1 MLKRKNLNIIILAAL
16 VVGLLFSCTTKKNTP
31 VTRAYHNLTS
41 YYNAFYNAKDAFKT
55 GEKRLMDQPGDNYA
69 QMLNIFYY
77 SNEKAPM
84 VVSGEMNR
92 VKEKASKVIKRHS
105 ITVKPKK
112 RKKNKPEFND
122 LPEYTRFVDDA
133 FLYKGIAELY
143 SGEYFP
149 ALETF
154 NYIIQKY
161 SMMET
166 KYDGQL
172 WLARTYLEMEKFDK
186 AKEFLDLMEGDANFP
201 KRLKKDYY
209 LTFAD
214 YYKKQYQFKQAAEYL
229 DQAIPLTKNKAKKY
243 RYHFILAQIYQ
254 ELEMNDKANENYALV
269 MKKNPIYE
277 MIFNARINM
286 AMLYRSTQGSPED
299 LKRELLKMLKDD
311 KNKEFQDQIYFA
323 LGSIEENKGNI
334 GEAIKLYT
342 KSAAVSVQNNY
353 QKTESYLAVAR
364 IYFDQPQYEKAQ
376 VYYDSA
382 VTFIDKKRRDYEEIY
397 RTSTNLNDLVKEIKT
412 IQLQDSLQRVA
423 SMSENQRFA
432 LIDKIIADLIEEEKR
447 IQEEEQ
453 MKRLAM
459 MNQRSNNT
467 RVNTGGGWYFYN
479 PTTVSMG
486 ETAFKQKWGN
496 RKLEDHW
503 RRSDK
508 AEISMDEVAESGE
521 GVDSTRVTDNK
532 KREYYLQ
539 DLPLTDSAI
548 HVSDS
553 LIQYAYYELGNVYR
567 VKMENLKESAKTY
580 EELMKRFP
588 SFQKKLHVYYNLHK
602 IYEELS
608 DQINSQKYRNL
619 VITLFPNSLYAQL
632 MTNPEYIKKLQRQE
646 QQAKFFYATTYRLFK
661 SGKYQQVINNFQ
673 RADTAYAEHELHS
686 KFALL
691 STISRGR
698 LADSATFVAYLK
710 EYVEAYPQAEE
721 VDFAKDLL
729 RYMSSEKELP
739 KGVEEKKEENIADQ
753 ANEEVQVEYVWE
765 EKVPHYY
772 ISVIDTRK
780 TSANQVKFNL
790 SNFNID
796 YYSILTFNV
805 KDFVFSA
812 NYQMISVEPFTAWYN
827 AMNYFES
834 IEYIKEVYEGIPKQN
849 YIHFVI
855 SEKNYKTLFESKAIN
870 QYLNF
875 FDENYLKRR
884 AEEED

>member
-1 MLKRKNLNIIILAAL
+1 MLKRKILHISITAAL
-16 VVGLLFSCTTKKNTP
+16 IAGLLFSCTTKKNTP
-31 VTRAYHNLTS
+31 ITRGYHNLTA
-41 YYNAFYNAKDAFKT
+41 YFNALYNAKDAFKS
-55 GEKRLMDQPGDNYA
+55 GQKHLMDKPGDNYA

-77 SNEKAPM
+77 SNDKASQI
-84 VVSGEMNR
+84 VSGDMNR

-122 LPEYTRFVDDA
+122 LPEFCKHVDNA
-133 FLYKGIAELY
+133 FLIKGMAELY
-143 SGEYFP
+143 SAEYYP

-154 NYIIQKY
+154 NYIIQEY

-172 WLARTYLEMEKFDK
+172 WLARTYLEMDKFEK
-186 AKEFLDLMEGDANFP
+186 AKEFLDLMEGDNKFP
-201 KRLKKDYY
+201 KRLKKDYF

-214 YYKKQYQFKQAAEYL
+214 YHKKQFEFEQAAEYL
-229 DQAIPLTKNKAKKY
+229 NKAIPLTKNKAHKY

-254 ELEMNDKANENYALV
+254 ELKMNDKANENYALV

-277 MIFNARINM
+277 MVFNARINM
-286 AMLYRSTQGSPED
+286 AMLYRSTQGSPEE
-299 LKRELLKMLKDD
+299 LQRELMKMLKDD
-311 KNKEFQDQIYFA
+311 KNKEYQDQIYFA

-334 GEAIKLYT
+334 SKAIELYS
-342 KSAAVSVQNNY
+342 KSAAVSVQNDY

-364 IYFDQPQYEKAQ
+364 IYFDRPDYENAQ
-376 VYYDSA
+376 IYYDSA
-382 VTFIDKKRRDYEEIY
+382 VNFMDNKRRDYDEIY
-397 RTSTNLNDLVKEIKT
+397 KKSSNLNELVKHIKT
-412 IQLQDSLQRVA
+412 INHQDSLQRIA
-423 SMSENQRFA
+423 AMPDDKRLA
-432 LIDKIIADLIEEEKR
+432 LIDKIIKELIEEEKR
-447 IQEEEQ
+447 KLEEEQ
-453 MKRLAM
+453 MKRLALQ
-459 MNQRSNNT
+459 NQRLNNP
-467 RVNTGGGWYFYN
+467 RNDQGGSWYFYN

-486 ETAFKQKWGN
+486 ESAFKQKWGN

-508 AEISMDEVAESGE
+508 ADISADEIADGE
-521 GVDSTRVTDNK
+521 TPVDSTRITDNK

-539 DLPLTDSAI
+539 DLPITDSAI

-553 LIQYAYYELGNVYR
+553 LIQNAYYELANVYR
-567 VKMENLKESAKTY
+567 IKMENLEESAETY
-580 EELMKRFP
+580 KELMKRFP
-588 SFQKKLHVYYNLHK
+588 DFDKKLHVYYNLHK
-602 IYEELS
+602 IYESLN

-619 VITLFPNSLYAQL
+619 VIKLYPNSLYAQL

-673 RADTAYAEHELHS
+673 RADTAYAEHKLHS

-691 STISRGR
+691 NTISRGQ

-710 EYVEAYPQAEE
+710 EYIEAYPQAEE
-721 VDFAKDLL
+721 MAYAKDLL

-739 KGVEEKKEENIADQ
+739 QGVEEKKEENIADN
-753 ANEEVQVEYVWE
+753 AKEEIQVDYYWQ

-772 ISVIDTRK
+772 ISVVDTRK
-780 TSANQVKFNL
+780 TSANQVKFNI

-812 NYQMISVEPFTAWYN
+812 NYQMISVDPFTAWYN
-827 AMNYFES
+827 AMNYYES
-834 IEYIKEVYEGIPKQN
+834 IEYVKDVYEGIPKQD
-849 YIHFVI
+849 YVHFVI
-855 SEKNYKTLFESKAIN
+855 SEKNYKILFETKAIS
-870 QYLNF
+870 QYLKF
-875 FDENYLKRR
+875 FEKNYLKRR
-884 AEEED
+884 TDND